1 MIHKLK
7 VLEKMLHDLSEYH
20 GAKSVSKILNNIKYA
35 SLGGR
40 ITIPGDTHSTYEYI
54 PFSEYSGEGGYF
66 EVITSEAPQDVG
78 MKFYPNEIQF
88 NRILT
93 KGMGQGVSLAR
104 RDVVRT
110 GFKTRPPQINNDII
124 VGEPE
129 PSEST
134 DSTSEP
140 QILGTTIAETGSVET
155 FIMGVLQGIGAPVT
169 DDNVEFLSTWIS
181 IEGSRAQNN
190 PFNLTMRL
198 PGSTPLDPNNRNGVQ
213 NYPTQEIGIQAMV
226 KTMVLARNYV
236 LVSALKSGKTATD
249 IASIPQVQQAVSG
262 INGNNNGQELYS
274 KISQTHGI
282 NPETS
287 PDATSSTL
295 NAGQARRAGT
305 PENDT
310 QIFTEILKGLGAP
323 VTEENLNFFRAW
335 RAAEG
340 GRALNNPFNTTL
352 RRPGSTP
359 YNRIQL
365 ESGSTIS
372 VQNFVDQQ
380 QGIEATIITLSN
392 PRYKAIIDALKKN
405 QPALITANDPDVKS
419 ALATWGTGAGR
430 GGEDVYRVLHRTG
443 GIPSDPVWS
452 GNTARVSQQASGRV
466 PSGLD
471 SAGEDFLKRKE
482 GKRLEAYPDPQG
494 QDKNFS
500 IGYGFSYFPNGFR
513 GGRRRKVVRTDV
525 ITEAELEQLF
535 DMVTSEFESA
545 VTSSVTSSINQN
557 QYNALVALAY
567 NIGIDDFKASNLLR
581 MVNENPNDPEIRAE
595 FKNETKGYPPDSDTY
610 KELLR
615 RRGQE
620 ADLYFSR

>member
-1 MIHKLK
+1 MLHKLK
-7 VLEKMLHDLSEYH
+7 VLEKTLCDISEYR
-20 GAKSVSKILNNIKYA
+20 GAKSVSKILSNIKYA
-35 SLGGR
+35 GLGGR
-40 ITIPGDTHSTYEYI
+40 ITIPGDSHSTYEYI

-78 MKFYPNEIQF
+78 MKFYPNEIEF

-93 KGMGQGVSLAR
+93 QGRGQGLSLAR
-104 RDVVRT
+104 RDVIQT
-110 GFKTRPPQINNDII
+110 GFKTRAPQTSDEMI
-124 VGEPE
+124 VSDPA
-129 PSEST
+129 PSEPT
-134 DSTSEP
+134 DSASEP
-140 QILGTTIAETGSVET
+140 QILGTTIAENGSVET
-155 FIMGVLQGIGAPVT
+155 FISGVLQGIGAPAT
-169 DDNVEFLSTWIS
+169 DDNIEFLSTWSS

-198 PGSTPLDPNNRNGVQ
+198 PGSTPLDSGNRNGVQ

-236 LVSALKSGKTATD
+236 LVSALKSGKTSTE
-249 IASIPQVQQAVSG
+249 IASIPQVQQAVSS
-262 INGNNNGQELYS
+262 INGNNNGRELYS
-274 KISQTHGI
+274 KIAQANGV
-282 NPETS
+282 NPEEI
-287 PDATSSTL
+287 PDATSPTL
-295 NAGQARRAGT
+295 SAGQARRAGT

-310 QIFTEILKGLGAP
+310 QIFTEILTGLGAP

-352 RRPGSTP
+352 PLSGSTP
-359 YNRIQL
+359 YNRIPL
-365 ESGSTIS
+365 ENGGVIS

-380 QGIEATIITLSN
+380 QGIEATIRTLSN
-392 PRYKAIIDALKKN
+392 SRYKAIIDALKKD
-405 QPALITANDPDVKS
+405 QPALVTANDPDVKS

-430 GGEDVYRVLHRTG
+430 GGEDVYRVLQRSD

-452 GNTARVSQQASGRV
+452 GDAARVSRESSGRV

-482 GKRLEAYPDPQG
+482 GMELKAYPDPQG

-500 IGYGFSYFPNGFR
+500 IGYGFSYFPDGFR
-513 GGRRRKVVRTDV
+513 GGRKRKVVRTDR
-525 ITEAELEQLF
+525 ITEVELEQLF

-545 VTSSVTSSINQN
+545 VTSSVTSSISQK

-567 NIGIDDFKASNLLR
+567 NIGIDAFKASDLLR
-581 MVNENPNDPEIRAE
+581 MVNENPNDPAIRAKFE
-595 FKNETKGYPPDSDTY
+595 TETKGYPVDSDTY
-610 KELLR
+610 RGLLKR
-615 RRGQE
+615 RKQE
-620 ADLYFSR
+620 ADLYFS